1 MIGKLIISN
10 VLHRPVRTFISVLA
24 VSLEVIMVLLV
35 VGMTTGMVEETAK
48 RVEGIGAEIM
58 VQPPGASYFLALS
71 QAPMPIKIADKLA
84 EQPRVMA
91 VTPVLFLFN
100 VTGGTANLIYGI
112 DIDSFNRVSRGFV
125 FHDGGYF
132 ENPYDV
138 MVDDIYAKAKN
149 IEVGQLI
156 PLVNHEFR
164 VSGIVE
170 HGKGSRIF
178 IPLATAQD
186 LSGSKGKA
194 AIFYVRLTDPSYTDM
209 VETRFQEMLPRHEIR
224 PIKEYMDLM
233 TSNNLPALNSF
244 LTVMVIVA
252 MSLGF
257 LVIFLSLYTTI
268 MERTREIG
276 ILKSLG
282 ASKRYIMT
290 IVLRETAFMCAAGI
304 VAGWAGTVM
313 AKQMINEF
321 FPQIAI
327 HLSVEWALWA
337 ALLAMTGGLLG
348 GIYPAVKA
356 AQADPVDALAYE

>member
-1 MIGKLIISN
+1 
-10 VLHRPVRTFISVLA
+10 
-24 VSLEVIMVLLV
+24 
-35 VGMTTGMVEETAK
+35 
-48 RVEGIGAEIM
+48 
-58 VQPPGASYFLALS
+58 
-71 QAPMPIKIADKLA
+71 

-100 VTGGTANLIYGI
+100 VTGGTENLIYGI
-112 DIDSFNRVSRGFV
+112 DIDSFNRVSRGCV

-132 ENPYDV
+132 EDPFDV

-149 IEVGQLI
+149 IEVGQMI

-170 HGKGSRIF
+170 HGQGSRIF

-186 LSGSKGKA
+186 LTGAKDKA
-194 AIFYVRLTDPSYTDM
+194 AIFYVRLTDSAYTDM

-244 LTVMVIVA
+244 LVVMVMVA

-290 IVLRETAFMCAAGI
+290 IVLRETAFMCEAGI

-321 FPQIAI
+321 FPQIAV

-348 GIYPAVKA
+348 GIYPAVRA